1 VRRAL
6 KWGLLVSVCL
16 TACSHGP
23 FDDIAITA
31 VEMAEAPKMDWMRAR
46 AEMKFLQVKF
56 DFSNQTEEP
65 ITLQAIDFSLRDTAG
80 TLHPYSAQVLDMGQP
95 KHVAS
100 VRVEPEQILQG
111 SVIFQIPRSA
121 RPAQLIYLQNKQG
134 GLAVPL

>member
-1 VRRAL
+1 MKPLVWTVLAL
-6 KWGLLVSVCL
+6 AGLS
-16 TACSHGP
+16 ACSRGP
-23 FDDIAITA
+23 FDDITITA
-31 VEMAEAPKMDWMRAR
+31 VELAEAPRMDWMRAR

-65 ITLQAIDFSLRDTAG
+65 ITLQAIDFSLRDTGG

-100 VRVEPEQILQG
+100 VTVEPEQILQG

-121 RPAQLIYLQNKQG
+121 RPSQLIYMQNKQG